1 MHDIIL
7 LRHAAAMSSAPDGT
21 DGGRPLSTLG
31 EEEARAAGR
40 WLREH
45 DVRPTHVV
53 CSPAQRAVMTARNVL
68 DTLESDVKPTLE
80 PAIYDAVPGTLI
92 SLIDQH
98 ATSGALMLIG
108 HNPGLEQL
116 VGLLCE
122 GRSNEVRGMPP
133 AGIAWLRSPLPLEPG
148 SALLHAFW
156 SP

>member
-21 DGGRPLSTLG
+21 DGARPLSTLG
-31 EEEARAAGR
+31 ENEARAAGR

-45 DVRPTHVV
+45 NVQPARVL
-53 CSPAQRAVMTARNVL
+53 CSPAQRALMTARNVL
-68 DTLESDVKPTLE
+68 DVLGSDTSPTLE

-92 SLIDQH
+92 NLIEQH
-98 ATSGALMLIG
+98 ATSGILVLVG
-108 HNPGLEQL
+108 HNPALEQL

-122 GRSNEVRGMPP
+122 GRSSEVRGMPP
-133 AGIAWLRSPLPLEPG
+133 AGLAWLRADLPLDPG
-148 SALLHAFW
+148 GAQLHAFW